1 MALVDIVMPKMGES
15 IMDGR
20 ILKWYKQAGDKVDR
34 DETLFEI
41 STDKVDTEVPSAEGG
56 IVAELLF
63 AEGDTA
69 NVGDVVARIETD
81 ANAKIETNG
90 AAPKQE
96 KKAEEPK
103 EEVKEA
109 PKAEVKEEEAP
120 KQQEVKAESNNN
132 GAQQNTGAEK
142 TGGGSGFYTP
152 LVMNIAAKE
161 GISMDELSS
170 IQGTGNGGRVR
181 KQDVMA
187 YLENRK
193 SGKTTQQTATQPAQQ
208 KQEAPAE
215 KSTQGGTTQQ
225 STAKAVTVE
234 KKQQEYKAPEY
245 QRSPELTSLYNM
257 PGVEVVPM
265 DTLQQK
271 MAEHMVMSIHTSP
284 HVAAIAEV
292 DMSAV
297 DKARKAMGEEFQKRE
312 GFKLTYMPFICEAV
326 VKALKDFPLVNA
338 SIDGT
343 NVLVKSFINL
353 GIAVA
358 MDNGG
363 LIVPVIKNADS
374 KNIVGMA
381 RDINDLGKR
390 ARKKKLTLDEIQDGT
405 FTISNYGVFGNIIGT
420 PIINQ
425 PQIAILGTG
434 AIKKRPMVVET
445 SEGDAIVIKPMMYL
459 TLSFDHRLIDG
470 ALGGKFVM
478 KVVEYLENYSA

>member
-20 ILKWYKQAGDKVDR
+20 ILKWYKKAGDKVDR

-63 AEGDTA
+63 QEGDTA
-69 NVGDVVARIETD
+69 NVGEVVARIETD

-90 AAPKQE
+90 SA
-96 KKAEEPK
+96 KKTETKKEEPK
-103 EEVKEA
+103 EEAKTEA
-109 PKAEVKEEEAP
+109 PKTEQKTEE
-120 KQQEVKAESNNN
+120 KAEQKPAAKSEEPS
-132 GAQQNTGAEK
+132 QEK
-142 TGGGSGFYTP
+142 SGNGSGFFTP
-152 LVMNIAAKE
+152 LVLNIASKE
-161 GISMDELSS
+161 GVSMEELSS
-170 IQGTGNGGRVR
+170 IKGTGAGGRVR
-181 KQDVMA
+181 KQDILA
-187 YLENRK
+187 YVEDRK
-193 SGKTTQQTATQPAQQ
+193 SGKVTKPQQTQGATTQP
-208 KQEAPAE
+208 
-215 KSTQGGTTQQ
+215 STG
-225 STAKAVTVE
+225 KAVTID
-234 KKQQEYKAPEY
+234 KKQQDFKMPEIKK
-245 QRSPELTSLYNM
+245 SPELTSLYNM
-257 PGVEVVPM
+257 PGVEIVPM

-284 HVAAIAEV
+284 HVAAIAEC

-297 DKARKAMGEEFQKRE
+297 DKARKAMGDEFLKRE
-312 GFKLTYMPFICEAV
+312 GFKLTYMPFVCEAV
-326 VKALKDFPLVNA
+326 VKALKDFPLVNS

-343 NVLVKSFINL
+343 NVLVKNFINL

-374 KNIVGMA
+374 KNLIGMA

-390 ARKKKLTLDEIQDGT
+390 ARVKKLTLDEIQDGT

-425 PQIAILGTG
+425 PQTAILGTG
-434 AIKKRPMVVET
+434 AIKKRPVVVET
-445 SEGDAIVIKPMMYL
+445 SEGDAIVIKPIMYL

-478 KVVEYLENYSA
+478 KIVEYLENYTA

>member
-20 ILKWYKQAGDKVDR
+20 ILKWYKQPGDKVDR

-56 IVAELLF
+56 VVAELLF

-69 NVGDVVARIETD
+69 NVGDVVARIQTD
-81 ANAKIETNG
+81 VNAKIETNG

-96 KKAEEPK
+96 KKEEPK

-120 KQQEVKAESNNN
+120 KQQEVKAVSNNN
-132 GAQQNTGAEK
+132 GAEK

-161 GISMDELSS
+161 GISMDELAS

-193 SGKTTQQTATQPAQQ
+193 SGKTSQSAQQ
-208 KQEAPAE
+208 KQESQPEQKAS
-215 KSTQGGTTQQ
+215 STQGGTTQQ
-225 STAKAVTVE
+225 SIAKAVTVE

-297 DKARKAMGEEFQKRE
+297 DKARKAMGEDFQTRE

-434 AIKKRPMVVET
+434 AIKKRAMVVET